1 MPALCTT
8 VCHGVSWGLATR
20 LDRFDPACVLC
31 CAVLCTQNN
40 LFDGKTMQTWV
51 LQNIAYS
58 LALIDPDFPYRA
70 HVNITSRYHNLCTEY
85 SVCGIAFHRE

>member
-1 MPALCTT
+1 
-8 VCHGVSWGLATR
+8 
-20 LDRFDPACVLC
+20 
-31 CAVLCTQNN
+31 